1 MEKIGFIGLG
11 IMGRPMASNLLRA
24 GYEILVNDVSEKAVA
39 AVTENFPNAVY
50 ASAAEI
56 GEKCDIVFTI
66 LPSGAI
72 VKSVLFGENGVAGAA
87 KAGSLVVDMSSV
99 TPGESRECSENLGKL
114 GIAFL
119 DSPVSGGE
127 SGAIEGS
134 LAFMVGG
141 NEKDFD
147 RVKPYFEVMGASA
160 TLVGGPGSGS
170 VAKLTNQVIVN
181 LTIAAVSEGF
191 VLAAKAGADPEKVWQ
206 AIRGGLAASAV
217 LDSKAPKMMD
227 RDFVPGGKISINRK
241 DMGNVLSAAHELDVP
256 APLSAQIYEIMQSLK
271 VAGQMDE
278 DHASIVKYFER
289 LAGCEVKRGGMGNER
304 RASTLFRA

>member
-1 MEKIGFIGLG
+1 MNKIGFIGLG
-11 IMGRPMASNLLRA
+11 IMGRPMVSNLLRA
-24 GYEILVNDVSEKAVA
+24 GYEILVNDLSEKAVA

-56 GEKCDIVFTI
+56 GEKCDVIFTI
-66 LPSGAI
+66 LPTGAI
-72 VKSVLFGENGVAGAA
+72 VKSVLFGENGVASTV
-87 KAGSLVVDMSSV
+87 KAGALVVDMSSV
-99 TPGESRECSENLGKL
+99 TPGESRECSERLAKL
-114 GIAFL
+114 GVSFL

-127 SGAIEGS
+127 PGAIDGT
-134 LAFMVGG
+134 LAFMAGG
-141 NEKDFD
+141 EQASFD
-147 RVKPYFEVMGASA
+147 RAKPYFEVMGASA
-160 TLVGGPGSGS
+160 TLVGGSGSGS

-217 LDSKAPKMMD
+217 LDAKIPKMMD
-227 RDFVPGGKISINRK
+227 RDFAPGGKISINRK
-241 DMGNVLSAAHELDVP
+241 DIGNVLSAAHELDVP
-256 APLSAQIYEIMQSLK
+256 APLSAQLYEIMQSLK

-289 LAGCEVKRGGMGNER
+289 LADCEVKRGGTEE
-304 RASTLFRA
+304 